1 MTTEIRM
8 GVFYRSL
15 PMIIADSQGML
26 EKQDLAVDYQQV
38 KSSTQQFEFL
48 RDGKYDVVQTSP
60 DNVANYR
67 LNDNNPIGE
76 RVISRC
82 FMGMDHGMY
91 LVVASKPDITSIEQ
105 LRGKTIAVDARNSGF
120 AYVIYKILRNH
131 GLEQDRD
138 YEVVL
143 VGGVADRYTTLLD
156 GDFDATLLSG
166 GFETR
171 AEHVGY
177 QLLDSVY
184 DIASPY
190 LGVAAAAKDT
200 WLEEQRDTATR
211 LVRAYREA
219 TDWCFDP
226 ANKEDAV
233 TMLANLPNTDRALA
247 EKLFEV
253 QLRPGVGLVRD
264 AGIDP
269 EALRHVVAMRAEFD
283 GFEEPQ
289 DVDHLVREEGGIY
302 TLDILRAADR

>member
-1 MTTEIRM
+1 MATEIRM

-15 PMIIADSQGML
+15 PMIIADSEGFN
-26 EKQDLAVDYQQV
+26 EKHGISIDHQQV

-48 RDGKYDVVQTSP
+48 RDDKYDVVQTSP

-76 RVISRC
+76 KVISRC
-82 FMGMDHGMY
+82 FMGMDYGMY
-91 LVVASKPDITSIEQ
+91 LVVAAKPGVTSIEQ
-105 LRGKTIAVDARNSGF
+105 LRGKTVAVDARNSGF

-138 YEVVL
+138 YEVIL
-143 VGGVADRYTTLLD
+143 VGGVADRYTAMLN
-156 GDFDATLLSG
+156 GEFDATLLSG

-171 AEHVGY
+171 AQHAGY
-177 QLLDSVY
+177 ELLDSVY

-200 WLEEQRDTATR
+200 WLADNHDTAVR

-226 ANKEDAV
+226 ANRERAID
-233 TMLANLPNTDRALA
+233 MLANLPNTDRELA

-253 QLRPGVGLVRD
+253 QLRPGVGLVPD
-264 AGIDP
+264 AGIEPD
-269 EALRHVVAMRAEFD
+269 ALANIVAMRAEFD
-283 GFEEPQ
+283 GFEEEQ
-289 DVDHLVREEGGIY
+289 DIDRLSREDGGIY
-302 TLDILRAADR
+302 TLEILRDA